1 MGEFNNSKPNEILL
15 YKGIAF
21 NSYYLIVSTR
31 FLRLLLSTFEHN
43 GFMLHFI
50 TLNPQLTGWNSDA
63 FSYIISI
70 NFREIG
76 SQPPSLIKKYSCKS
90 YKKVEF
96 RWTFAFDEPVLFD
109 KKKKALYKAF
119 EDLIQYIFC
128 TKGYEQGRAARAS
141 SSIVIIKL
149 VWLRQFK
156 NT

>member
-76 SQPPSLIKKYSCKS
+76 WNRPLWSKTTVVNRTKKLNSDWPSHLTNRFCL
-90 YKKVEF
+90 
-96 RWTFAFDEPVLFD
+96 T
-109 KKKKALYKAF
+109 KKKTLYKVF

-128 TKGYEQGRAARAS
+128 TKGYEQGRAARTL